1 MKKLSFV
8 SFLTTLLFTSCT
20 SPNPTKLVVYIVS
33 DQAAPF
39 ILDKY
44 DHLFTGGFRWLIDN
58 GIVFNDA
65 HHNHGN
71 TSTAPGHFALS
82 TGVFPGNGGIV
93 ENEWY
98 DRRLKRSY
106 YAVEDTTVSNLSG
119 KEIIGRSYRYI
130 KDSSLSDWMKQSNV
144 NAKVVSLSGKDRS
157 AVLFGG
163 SNPDLVLWYDKKGA
177 YSTSTYYDESLPSW
191 VEEFN
196 TRLNVKSY
204 MDSTW
209 NLVKSLE
216 VYGQNTRIDNFK
228 GEKIVSKKKRA
239 TPTLPLILG
248 DISLQSLLE
257 GFYEYPQGDKS
268 LFNLAYESIER
279 LNLGED
285 NIPDL
290 LFIGLSA
297 TDGVGHHFGP
307 HSVEQ
312 LDNHLRLD
320 SELMKMINYIENKV
334 GSGNAIYVFSSD
346 HGALE
351 LPESLKLKTID
362 AGRVSSQQE
371 KKVFAQI
378 LNQIDLKIGPGK
390 VVEYN
395 NNFYFHNGLT
405 DKEKKIA
412 SNTIKDLVFN
422 IEGVRMALSPK
433 EIMGL
438 PKSKENTRLK
448 NMIHP
453 TRSPDIYVI
462 LKENWLWRS
471 TPGTSHGSHY
481 SYDSHIPLIFSKK
494 GIKHSIQNKSVYS
507 VDASPTIAKYL
518 GLKYPKDIDGRAL
531 NLNFDNN

>member
-1 MKKLSFV
+1 ML
-8 SFLTTLLFTSCT
+8 
-20 SPNPTKLVVYIVS
+20 
-33 DQAAPF
+33 
-39 ILDKY
+39 
-44 DHLFTGGFRWLIDN
+44 
-58 GIVFNDA
+58 
-65 HHNHGN
+65 
-71 TSTAPGHFALS
+71 
-82 TGVFPGNGGIV
+82 
-93 ENEWY
+93 
-98 DRRLKRSY
+98 
-106 YAVEDTTVSNLSG
+106 
-119 KEIIGRSYRYI
+119 
-130 KDSSLSDWMKQSNV
+130 

-191 VEEFN
+191 VQDFN

-216 VYGQNTRIDNFK
+216 VYEQNTRIDNFK

-320 SELMKMINYIENKV
+320 IELMKMINYIENKV

-351 LPESLKLKTID
+351 LPESLKLKRID

-422 IEGVRMALSPK
+422 IQGVRMALSPK

>member
-1 MKKLSFV
+1 
-8 SFLTTLLFTSCT
+8 
-20 SPNPTKLVVYIVS
+20 
-33 DQAAPF
+33 
-39 ILDKY
+39 
-44 DHLFTGGFRWLIDN
+44 
-58 GIVFNDA
+58 
-65 HHNHGN
+65 
-71 TSTAPGHFALS
+71 
-82 TGVFPGNGGIV
+82 
-93 ENEWY
+93 
-98 DRRLKRSY
+98 
-106 YAVEDTTVSNLSG
+106 
-119 KEIIGRSYRYI
+119 
-130 KDSSLSDWMKQSNV
+130 
-144 NAKVVSLSGKDRS
+144 
-157 AVLFGG
+157 
-163 SNPDLVLWYDKKGA
+163 
-177 YSTSTYYDESLPSW
+177 
-191 VEEFN
+191 
-196 TRLNVKSY
+196 
-204 MDSTW
+204 
-209 NLVKSLE
+209 
-216 VYGQNTRIDNFK
+216 
-228 GEKIVSKKKRA
+228 
-239 TPTLPLILG
+239 
-248 DISLQSLLE
+248 
-257 GFYEYPQGDKS
+257 
-268 LFNLAYESIER
+268 
-279 LNLGED
+279 
-285 NIPDL
+285 
-290 LFIGLSA
+290 
-297 TDGVGHHFGP
+297 
-307 HSVEQ
+307 
-312 LDNHLRLD
+312 
-320 SELMKMINYIENKV
+320 MINYIENKV

-378 LNQIDLKIGPGK
+378 LNQIDLKIGSGK

-494 GIKHSIQNKSVYS
+494 GIKHSIQNKSVFS
-507 VDASPTIAKYL
+507 VDVSPTIAKYL